1 MIFAGAS
8 LGDGTIVEYCIDITR
23 QRLAEASMESAKLY
37 SENIIKTLH
46 EPLLVL
52 SPAFQVHAAN
62 PAFYEQFQLSP
73 EETIGQPI
81 YDLGNKEW
89 AIQGLRELLEEI
101 LVSNNVREDFEVEHV
116 FPSLGRR
123 VMLLNARRLEEVGLI
138 LLGIRDI
145 TERKLAEEEL
155 RTVEQNLRHSNED
168 LTHFSYALSHDMQEP
183 LRMVVSFTQ
192 LLARDYHQKLDA
204 KADEYI
210 RQAVDGAMRM
220 EALLTDLRE
229 YWSVSEQKV
238 EALLPVDCNQVLERA
253 RLFVGS
259 AIADS
264 HATITHEPLP
274 IVLMEEYP
282 LTLLFQN
289 LLSNAIKYRRPEAP
303 LRIHIA
309 AHRNGSAWRFSV
321 EDNGIGID
329 ERYLEQIFA
338 PFKRLHGTKYPGT
351 GLGLAMCKKIVER
364 YHGRIWAESAAG
376 KGTLIQFT
384 LPAPRG
390 EA

>member
-1 MIFAGAS
+1 MGNP
-8 LGDGTIVEYCIDITR
+8 GVTR
-23 QRLAEASMESAKLY
+23 
-37 SENIIKTLH
+37 
-46 EPLLVL
+46 
-52 SPAFQVHAAN
+52 AF
-62 PAFYEQFQLSP
+62 
-73 EETIGQPI
+73 GR
-81 YDLGNKEW
+81 D
-89 AIQGLRELLEEI
+89 

-204 KADEYI
+204 KANEYI

-253 RLFVGS
+253 RLFLGS

-274 IVLMEEYP
+274 VVLMEEYP

-289 LLSNAIKYRRPEAP
+289 LLSNAVKYRRPDTP

-309 AHRNGSAWRFSV
+309 AHRDGSAWRFSV

-364 YHGRIWAESAAG
+364 YHGRIWAESSAG

-384 LPAPRG
+384 LPAPGG